1 MLLMCDW
8 NDSVLSMMT
17 PRLLTW
23 GDGETVESSMV
34 IERLGV
40 LERVDLEPMRRTSV
54 LSLFNLSKLWVNQ
67 VFISEM
73 QSVREVGGREEEGS
87 VVR

>member
-1 MLLMCDW
+1 MLLIWDLK
-8 NDSVLSMMT
+8 DSVLSRMT

-23 GDGETVESSMV
+23 GKDETEELSIVSEKLS
-34 IERLGV
+34 V
-40 LERVDLEPMRRTSV
+40 LDKVDLVPMRRTWV
-54 LSLFNLSKLWVNQ
+54 LLMFNLRTFRVNQ

-73 QSVREVGGREEEGS
+73 QSVREGGGRVDEGL